1 MNQEEI
7 YNRLVAVFRDVFD
20 DESLTISAATC
31 ADDIEEWDS
40 LSHVQL
46 VVAVEQEFGVR
57 FTSREIL
64 KWRSVGEMVEALA
77 QRLG

>member
-1 MNQEEI
+1 MAIEEI
-7 YNRLVAVFRDVFD
+7 YARLTAVFRDVFD
-20 DESLTISAATC
+20 DETLRIVPDTS

-46 VVAVEQEFGVR
+46 IVAVEQEFGVR

-64 KWRSVGEMVEALA
+64 KWRNVGEMAEALA
-77 QRLG
+77 AKLG